1 MKKRIIMRGALGM
14 PIGVTIGYFISIFTS
29 FIWAGGYYAPC
40 VPELVSVMGNEINA
54 VMLQAALSGL
64 LGIGFGASSVIWELE
79 DLSIIKQTGIY
90 FLVSSV
96 IMLPS
101 AYFMYWMEHSFMG
114 FLSYFG
120 LFALI
125 FFCIW
130 VVLFFSGK
138 HYVKRMNDSLSQM
151 KHEKDS

>member
-1 MKKRIIMRGALGM
+1 MKKRIIMRGAMGM
-14 PIGVTIGYFISIFTS
+14 PIGVTIGYLISILVS
-29 FIWAGGYYAPC
+29 LIWAEGYYAPC
-40 VPELVSVMGNEINA
+40 VPELVTAMGNEINA
-54 VMLQAALSGL
+54 VVLQAALSGL

-79 DLSIIKQTGIY
+79 EWSIIKQTGVY

-96 IMLPS
+96 IMMPV
-101 AYFMYWMEHSFMG
+101 AYFMYWMEHSVTG

-125 FFCIW
+125 FICIW

-138 HYVKRMNDSLSQM
+138 YHVKRMNDSLSRM
-151 KHEKDS
+151 KDNQN

>member
-1 MKKRIIMRGALGM
+1 MKKRMIMRGALGM
-14 PIGVTIGYFISIFTS
+14 PIGVTISYFISIFTS
-29 FIWAGGYYAPC
+29 LIWAEGYYSPC
-40 VPELVSVMGNEINA
+40 VPELVSFMGNEINA
-54 VMLQAALSGL
+54 VILQTALSGF

-79 DLSIIKQTGIY
+79 ELSMIKQTGVY

-101 AYFMYWMEHSFMG
+101 AYFMYWMEHSLMG

-130 VVLFFSGK
+130 AVAFFSGK
-138 HYVKRMNDSLSQM
+138 YYVKRMNDSLSQM
-151 KHEKDS
+151 KNDKN